1 VWFLAEQSSNS
12 TREARKVRLDNLHR
26 VYQYCLNDVDCRRT
40 LLLEYFGEQY
50 LSSQCKKHYQTRC
63 DNCCNV
69 AQTKSVDFTQLSK
82 HIFALVDQ
90 LTNNSKQIT
99 LYQIVDIL
107 KGSKQKSVIDA
118 GHNQLEQY
126 NIADQVTR
134 TSFNNFSF

>member
-1 VWFLAEQSSNS
+1 
-12 TREARKVRLDNLHR
+12 
-26 VYQYCLNDVDCRRT
+26 
-40 LLLEYFGEQY
+40 
-50 LSSQCKKHYQTRC
+50 
-63 DNCCNV
+63 
-69 AQTKSVDFTQLSK
+69 
-82 HIFALVDQ
+82 